1 MLLARGFVLFQ
12 VPQPAAE
19 RQLPSLFSLSM
30 SDLAAVTPRHGDV
43 CVFLPARLLPWPYPI
58 AWLQLLS
65 VTEQA
70 TCVLFPTPSKW
81 KCCSKSLLYS
91 FFTFSPPMCPNY
103 LVQCAQ
109 AGFLRMLWQG
119 EGLDKTIFFS
129 LSLFPLFCSFQCGIG
144 LVACSRTVL
153 RSW

>member
-30 SDLAAVTPRHGDV
+30 SDLEAVTPRHGDV
-43 CVFLPARLLPWPYPI
+43 CVFLPACLLPWPYPI
-58 AWLQLLS
+58 AWLQPLS

-109 AGFLRMLWQG
+109 AVFLRMLWQG
-119 EGLDKTIFFS
+119 EGLDKTVFFS
-129 LSLFPLFCSFQCGIG
+129 LSLFPLFCSF
-144 LVACSRTVL
+144 
-153 RSW
+153 